1 MTSNWRTLLLIPAL
15 LLLMVVIGRAITDQP
30 FIPIAITA
38 SVIVAIVT
46 FRNPE
51 NGLLIIVFSML
62 LSPEISIGSISAGNI
77 PGRDIG
83 IRVDDILIIVVFI
96 AWLAH
101 IATDKDWKGFI
112 KTPFDKLMLFL
123 TALYFVSTSIGIIA
137 GYTTLLKASLF
148 MLKYIEYF
156 IIFWMVANIT
166 RNKETITNYLT
177 AGLITWLIVTIFAYT
192 LIATGVKTYAPF
204 DSQVGGEPASLGG
217 YYIIIF
223 ALLFS
228 FFLHTETFI
237 RKTLLMAGILFMLA
251 PFIKTLSRAS
261 YLAFV
266 PMVLTILLMTKKGK
280 AKFGLILIIGTI
292 LFPVLFPK
300 MTAETI
306 DRVQYTFTGEH
317 TAGYQSVSLGDTK
330 ISDQSALERVLS
342 WQRTLNVYFPRTVLT
357 MLIGN
362 GITGIRFTEGQFFL
376 VLGELG
382 IFGVIAFYLLQFKIL
397 KISYKLYNL
406 TPDNT
411 AKSISL
417 AMMASVIG
425 LTFHALT
432 TNSYIIVRIMEPFWF
447 LAGLVAILYEMTKE
461 DIENPKPA
469 ISVQ

>member
-1 MTSNWRTLLLIPAL
+1 MTSNWRTLLIIPAL
-15 LLLMVVIGRAITDQP
+15 LILMVVIGRSITDQP
-30 FIPIAITA
+30 FFPIAIVA

-51 NGLLIIVFSML
+51 NGLLVIIFSML
-62 LSPEISIGSISAGNI
+62 LSPEITIGKISGGNM

-101 IATDKDWKGFI
+101 IAMDKEWKGFL

-123 TALYFVSTSIGIIA
+123 TALYIASTSIGVIA
-137 GYTTLLKASLF
+137 EYTSFLKASLF
-148 MLKYIEYF
+148 TLKYIEFF
-156 IIFWMVANIT
+156 IIYWMVVNIT
-166 RNKETITNYLT
+166 RNRETIKNYLT
-177 AGLITWLIVTIFAYT
+177 AGVITWVIVTIYAYT
-192 LIATGVKTYAPF
+192 LIPSGMKTHAPF

-228 FFLHTETFI
+228 FFLHAETFI
-237 RKTLLMAGILFMLA
+237 KKAVAIAGIIFLLT

-261 YLAFV
+261 YLAFI

-280 AKFGLILIIGTI
+280 AKFGLILLIGAI
-292 LFPVLFPK
+292 LSPLLFPT

-306 DRVQYTFTGEH
+306 DRIQYTFTGSH
-317 TAGYQSVSLGDTK
+317 NVGYESLSVGDTK
-330 ISDQSALERVLS
+330 ISDQSALERVFS
-342 WQRTLNVYFPRTVLT
+342 WKRTMNEYFPRTILT

-376 VLGELG
+376 LIGELG
-382 IFGVIAFYLLQFKIL
+382 IFGVIAFYLLQYRIF
-397 KISYKLYNL
+397 KISYKLYNM
-406 TPDNT
+406 TVDNM
-411 AKSISL
+411 AKTISL
-417 AMMASVIG
+417 AMMASIIG
-425 LTFHALT
+425 LSFHAIT

-447 LAGLVAILYEMTKE
+447 LVGLVAILYEMTKE
-461 DIENPKPA
+461 KLENPKLA
-469 ISVQ
+469 SS